1 MTPKSTDFRPNKDI
15 IISRYYNYRRGY
27 SENYVFAIDDF
38 LDNRIF
44 NRWRVVLE
52 ENNYRKKGRPYKI
65 RGIAI
70 LYLVKLRE
78 LRGILFMQLQS
89 NLHNLSMEF
98 KFPEMPFTSI
108 YRRIRKIILE
118 ITSNN
123 GGVLIAVDAPWFKI
137 TLGEDYLG
145 NK

>member
-78 LRGILFMQLQS
+78 LRGILFMQL
-89 NLHNLSMEF
+89 
-98 KFPEMPFTSI
+98 
-108 YRRIRKIILE
+108 
-118 ITSNN
+118 
-123 GGVLIAVDAPWFKI
+123 
-137 TLGEDYLG
+137 
-145 NK
+145 